1 MTIQRARHRLDAS
14 LQCSNRMIWNSSA
27 ESALAAGAEMKLTQ
41 MYEWNDWRRAVVA
54 EIRTEFRDLFSSIED
69 DEIDWDAWRPL
80 YLEGCPPRL
89 AVDKA
94 FVRYN

>member
-1 MTIQRARHRLDAS
+1 
-14 LQCSNRMIWNSSA
+14 
-27 ESALAAGAEMKLTQ
+27 MKLRQ

-54 EIRTEFRDLFSSIED
+54 EIRTEFRELFSSIED

-80 YLEGCPPRL
+80 YLEGCPPRK